1 MFHKYW
7 VSVQKVTSERSISI
21 HTYIFLQENS
31 EQHVKNFGTQDEI
44 VGYEFDTITTEKS
57 LFQTYKALLY
67 VRKFR
72 FIIEAFQ
79 DN

>member
-7 VSVQKVTSERSISI
+7 VCVQKVTSERSISI

-31 EQHVKNFGTQDEI
+31 EQHVKNFETQDEI